1 MLRSVLDRLNKLR
14 VRAERAMFFAN
25 VLRASKVVAPMRPS
39 AFAQFAKSARQTKLG
54 PHMAVMFHAAAHPDK
69 EALVEY
75 GEHGVRRLTWG
86 EFDATINRL
95 AHALVKR
102 GVRGGSRVAL
112 MLPNGCEYLIAQQAL
127 ARLGATAVQ
136 IGYRLKAGEI
146 AFILENSEPT
156 ATIVYGDYLPTM
168 IEARKQANKGGAMIV
183 SGGDVKPG
191 SSDMEDWDRALAAAS
206 PDMPPKVTS
215 GDGGGVIVYTSGTTG
230 KPKGANRS
238 WKRTGFESVA
248 DMILQVG
255 IRADDRHLVTCP
267 LYHSAAPAFVAIMM
281 SLGAT
286 CVLQNH
292 FEPEQALEIIQKE
305 RVTCS
310 LMVPTM
316 LIRMTNLPRET
327 LKKYDTSSL
336 RWVMSGA
343 APLTTDAAR
352 RFMEQFG
359 PVLWNFYG
367 ATETGLVTLAGPGD
381 HVTRPGTIGKKLRG
395 NDIRLLDDAGHQV
408 GAGQVGELYARNST
422 MISGYHGNEDATRD
436 AQREGF
442 FSVGDVGRVDGE
454 GYYYL
459 ESRKHDMVISGG
471 VNIYPREI
479 EDHLSTH
486 PAILEAAVI
495 GVPDP
500 EWGETLR
507 AFIVLRSGESLT
519 ETEVV
524 TYCREGLADYKRP
537 RKVTFMAELP
547 RNPTGKIL
555 KRELRELA

>member
-1 MLRSVLDRLNKLR
+1 MDRLARLR
-14 VRAERAMFFAN
+14 KRAERALFFG
-25 VLRASKVVAPMRPS
+25 KVIRGAGVVEPVRPS
-39 AFAQFAKSARQTKLG
+39 SFASFVRDARRTKLG
-54 PHMAVMFHAAAHPDK
+54 PHLAAMFHAAAHPDK
-69 EALVEY
+69 EAIVEY
-75 GEHGVRRLTWG
+75 GEHGVRRYTWG
-86 EFDATINRL
+86 ELEATVNRL
-95 AHALVKR
+95 SNALIQR

-112 MLPNGCEYLIAQQAL
+112 MLPNSSEYLIAQQAL
-127 ARLGATAVQ
+127 SRLGASAVQ

-146 AFILENSEPT
+146 AFILENSEPV
-156 ATIVYGDYLPTM
+156 ATIVYGEYAKVMSD
-168 IEARKQANKGGAMIV
+168 ARTQAGGKGGALIV
-183 SGGDVKPG
+183 CGEAATPVLHA
-191 SSDMEDWDRALAAAS
+191 EEWDRALAGAS
-206 PDMPPKVTS
+206 PEMPPRQKG

-230 KPKGANRS
+230 KPKGASRS
-238 WKRTGFESVA
+238 WKKTGFESVA
-248 DMILQVG
+248 DIIHQVG
-255 IRADDRHLVTCP
+255 MRADDRHLVVCP

-286 CVLQNH
+286 IVMQNH
-292 FEPEQALEIIQKE
+292 FDPEQALDIIQKE

-316 LIRMTNLPRET
+316 LIRMTNLHAET

-352 RFMEQFG
+352 RWMQQFG
-359 PVLWNFYG
+359 PNLWNFYG
-367 ATETGLVTLAGPGD
+367 ATETGFVTLAGPGD
-381 HVTRPGTIGKKLRG
+381 HVSRPGTIGRVVRG
-395 NDIRLLDDAGHQV
+395 ARVRLLDDDGKVVPAGT
-408 GAGQVGELYARNST
+408 VGELYART
-422 MISGYHGNEDATRD
+422 PTLISGYHGNDGATKD

-442 FSVGDVGRVDGE
+442 FSVGDIGRVDSD

-479 EDHLSTH
+479 EDHLSNH
-486 PAILEAAVI
+486 PAVLEAAVI

-507 AFIVLRSGESLT
+507 AFIVLRDGQRLS
-519 ETEVV
+519 ETEVIQ
-524 TYCREGLADYKRP
+524 YCRDGLADYKRP
-537 RKVTFMAELP
+537 RKVTFIPEMP

-555 KRELRELA
+555 KRELRDIS